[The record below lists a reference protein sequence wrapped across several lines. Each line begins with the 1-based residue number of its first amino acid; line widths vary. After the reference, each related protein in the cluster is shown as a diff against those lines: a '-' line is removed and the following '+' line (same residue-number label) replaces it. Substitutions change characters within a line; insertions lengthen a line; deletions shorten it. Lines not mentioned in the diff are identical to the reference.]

1 MARKPKRKWSQ
12 EVTQH
17 SDALDLEPGIF
28 TKKDPGTIA
37 ASLAR
42 SADKSTRR
50 KTSAFRSALSMLTF
64 YINRAGKSL
73 PQAQRKRLEKAK
85 ERLRERFHRKKT

>member
-28 TKKDPGTIA
+28 TKKDPDTIA

-42 SADKSTRR
+42 SAEKSTRR
-50 KTSAFRSALSMLTF
+50 KTSAFHSALSMLTF
-64 YINRAGKSL
+64 YINRAGQSL

>member
-42 SADKSTRR
+42 SAEKSTRR
-50 KTSAFRSALSMLTF
+50 KTSAFHSALSMLTF
-64 YINRAGKSL
+64 YINRAGQSL

>member
-28 TKKDPGTIA
+28 TKKDPDTIA

-42 SADKSTRR
+42 SAEKSTRR
-50 KTSAFRSALSMLTF
+50 KTSAFHSALSMLTF
-64 YINRAGKSL
+64 YINRAGQSL

-85 ERLRERFHRKKT
+85 ERLRECFHRKKT

>member
-17 SDALDLEPGIF
+17 SNALDLEPGIF
-28 TKKDPGTIA
+28 TKKDPDTIA

-42 SADKSTRR
+42 SAEKSTRR
-50 KTSAFRSALSMLTF
+50 KTSAFHSALSMLTF
-64 YINRAGKSL
+64 YINRAGQSL

-85 ERLRERFHRKKT
+85 ERLREHFHRKKT

>member
-12 EVTQH
+12 KVTQQ

-85 ERLRERFHRKKT
+85 ERLRERFHRKRT

>member
-28 TKKDPGTIA
+28 TKKDPDTIA

-42 SADKSTRR
+42 SAEKSRRR
-50 KTSAFRSALSMLTF
+50 KTSAFHSALSMLTF

-85 ERLRERFHRKKT
+85 ERLRERFHRKRT

>member
-28 TKKDPGTIA
+28 TKKDPDTIA

-42 SADKSTRR
+42 SAEKSTRR
-50 KTSAFRSALSMLTF
+50 KTSAFHSALSMLTF
-64 YINRAGKSL
+64 YINRADQSL

>member
-64 YINRAGKSL
+64 YINRAGQSL

>member
-28 TKKDPGTIA
+28 TKKDPDTIA

-42 SADKSTRR
+42 SAEKSTRR
-50 KTSAFRSALSMLTF
+50 KTSAFHSALSMLTF
-64 YINRAGKSL
+64 YINRAGQSL

-85 ERLRERFHRKKT
+85 ERLRERFHMKKT

>member
-28 TKKDPGTIA
+28 TKKDPDTIA

-42 SADKSTRR
+42 SAEKSTRR
-50 KTSAFRSALSMLTF
+50 KTSAFHSALSMLTF
-64 YINRAGKSL
+64 YINRAGQSL

-85 ERLRERFHRKKT
+85 ERLREHFHRRKT

>member
-28 TKKDPGTIA
+28 TKKDPDTIA

-42 SADKSTRR
+42 SAEKSTRR
-50 KTSAFRSALSMLTF
+50 KTSAFHSALSMLTF
-64 YINRAGKSL
+64 YINRAGQSL
-73 PQAQRKRLEKAK
+73 PQAQRKRLEEAK

>member
-42 SADKSTRR
+42 SAEKSTRR
-50 KTSAFRSALSMLTF
+50 KTSAFHSALSMLTF
-64 YINRAGKSL
+64 YINRAGQSL

-85 ERLRERFHRKKT
+85 ERLREHFHRKKT

>member
-17 SDALDLEPGIF
+17 SDTLDLEPGIF
-28 TKKDPGTIA
+28 TKKDPDTIA

-42 SADKSTRR
+42 SAEKSTRR
-50 KTSAFRSALSMLTF
+50 KTSAFHSALSMLTF
-64 YINRAGKSL
+64 YINRAGQSL

-85 ERLRERFHRKKT
+85 ERLREHFHRKKT

>member
-28 TKKDPGTIA
+28 TKKDPDTIA

-42 SADKSTRR
+42 SAEKSTRR
-50 KTSAFRSALSMLTF
+50 KTSAFHSALSMLTF
-64 YINRAGKSL
+64 YINRAGQSL
-73 PQAQRKRLEKAK
+73 PQAQRKRLEEAK
-85 ERLRERFHRKKT
+85 ELLRERFHMKKT

>member
-28 TKKDPGTIA
+28 TKKDPDTIA

-42 SADKSTRR
+42 SAEKSTRR
-50 KTSAFRSALSMLTF
+50 KASAFHSALSMLTF
-64 YINRAGKSL
+64 YINRAGQSL

>member
-28 TKKDPGTIA
+28 TKKDPDTIA

-42 SADKSTRR
+42 SAEKSTRR
-50 KTSAFRSALSMLTF
+50 KTSAFHSALSMLTF
-64 YINRAGKSL
+64 YINRAGQSL

-85 ERLRERFHRKKT
+85 ERLREHFHRKKT